1 MANPALRWW
10 VKKAARHG
18 MLLSSCLSGSMAISA
33 LIARRPQVRVLTYH
47 RFGNIPRDP
56 FCVTEADF
64 ERQVAHLAEVGVAV
78 SLDDLLAFLDGRKE
92 LCSNAV
98 LVTIDDGYRSTM
110 SIAHKVLRKYD
121 VPAIAFVTPSLID
134 AGEAAHGAPIAD
146 GPEPYLSWDEVRQIA
161 DEGMTIGSHSWTHRS
176 MGSFSLDEAAEEARR
191 SREALERELR
201 RPVLSYAYPF
211 GTRADYSE
219 EIAKRVAN
227 AGYKVAFTSQH
238 GPVRRTRNPSG
249 LASGLDALMLPRI
262 KIEAGEGQLAFR
274 LATRGGLDAWRLVDH
289 TLWRLQTAHR

>member
-1 MANPALRWW
+1 MAESAFRWW
-10 VKKAARHG
+10 VKKVARHG
-18 MLLSSCLSGSMAISA
+18 VLLSSSLSGSMALSA
-33 LIARRPQVRVLTYH
+33 LMAPGPRVRVLTYH

-64 ERQVAHLAEVGVAV
+64 ERQVAHLAETRAAL
-78 SLDDLLAFLDGRKE
+78 SLDDLIAFLDGRKE
-92 LCSNAV
+92 LSPDAV

-110 SIAHKVLRKYD
+110 TVAHEVLRKHE

-146 GPEPYLSWDEVRQIA
+146 GPEPYLTWDELRRIA
-161 DEGMTIGSHSWTHRS
+161 DEGMTIGSHSWSHRS
-176 MGSFSLDEAAEEARR
+176 MGSLSLDEAAEEARR
-191 SREALERELR
+191 SRDALERELR
-201 RPVLSYAYPF
+201 RPVLSYAYPY

-219 EIAKRVAN
+219 AIAERVAH

-238 GPVRRTRNPSG
+238 GPVWPTRKGSV
-249 LASGLDALMLPRI
+249 LDALMLPRI

-274 LATRGGLDAWRLVDH
+274 LAIRGGLDAWRLVDQ
-289 TLWRLQTAHR
+289 TLWRLQAAHR